1 MFSHAPSSPPP
12 TPDDAS
18 GAGRHGPGDAALSG
32 RSASDPGRSSDPS
45 RAGSDPGR
53 SGDPGGA
60 PPEGIARGVLAIAR
74 VTSRFR
80 KTTLALWIVF
90 VIGCLVAGGVT
101 GMKTLS
107 EDGGVGESGAAEA
120 IVASSDLA
128 DRPTEV
134 VLVQS
139 PSKAATDRVATA
151 LQADLARLKQVD
163 EIRSPLQ
170 AGGSVG
176 ELRNDDG
183 TAVLLQVTLRGS
195 PDDAAETALPVEQA
209 VHAAQRDAGAGVTI
223 AQTGGGSVGNAIDEI
238 VESDLQKAELISV
251 PITLIIL
258 VLVFGAFV
266 AATVPLILGITAVAA
281 AMGAMGV
288 VSQVAPMADAT
299 GSLVVLIGLA
309 VGVDYS
315 LFYIRRERE
324 ERRAG
329 RSEHAALL
337 AASASVGRA
346 ILISGLTVMVALA
359 GLLMTGVEEFTSMA
373 AGTILVVAIAV
384 LGSLTVLPAILAIL
398 GDNVDRGRV
407 GLPGAKRRRARRAAT
422 ARDAAAARVAAGLPA
437 EPVRGRTRRS
447 AWSVIA
453 DRVTGAPR
461 AWTAAACIALLALA
475 APVLSMKLADS
486 GAGSLPK
493 GVPAIEAA
501 NAIERAFPGAP
512 DSTDLVVTGTQ
523 LDATQNTAGLARL
536 GRAAAKV
543 TGGASVAQVDVSG
556 DGTVAVVSVP
566 MPDRGAN
573 AAQDTVRDLRA
584 QLRALTADLVPG
596 ADRTRVAGDAADS
609 LDFADAVKDAM
620 PLVGGFV
627 MGLALLLLLAAFR
640 SLRLAVT
647 VIGLNL
653 LSVGAAF
660 GVMTVVFQNTFAED
674 LLSFTSSGAIITWMP
689 LIAFVILFGLSMDYS
704 ILVLERI
711 REARRRGLAAREAA
725 AEGVAAT
732 ASTVTGAAL
741 VMVAV
746 FSIFAML
753 RLLEMKQLGVGMA
766 AAILIDATI
775 VRAIALPAAVTLL
788 GENAFGKRTAEQ
800 ARLAQSTTQRG
811 GAETAWDDAPVYAG
825 SSTPLAEAGARG

>member
-1 MFSHAPSSPPP
+1 MSTHVSPNPP
-12 TPDDAS
+12 QPDDIPVD
-18 GAGRHGPGDAALSG
+18 GLV
-32 RSASDPGRSSDPS
+32 
-45 RAGSDPGR
+45 
-53 SGDPGGA
+53 
-60 PPEGIARGVLAIAR
+60 ARGVLGVSR

-80 KTTLALWIVF
+80 KTTLLLWVAF
-90 VIGCLVAGGVT
+90 VVGCITAGAMT
-101 GMKTLS
+101 GMETLS

-120 IVASSDLA
+120 IVAKTDLA
-128 DRPTEV
+128 DRPTEI
-134 VLVQS
+134 VLVKSSSQ
-139 PSKAATDRVATA
+139 ATTDRVATA
-151 LQADLARLKQVD
+151 LQAEIAELKQVE
-163 EIRSPLQ
+163 EIQSPLR
-170 AGGSVG
+170 GGGNVA
-176 ELRNDDG
+176 ELRNDAG
-183 TAVLLQVTLRGS
+183 TAVLLQLTLRGS
-195 PDDAAETALPVEQA
+195 PDDAAKTALPVERL
-209 VHAAQRDAGAGVTI
+209 VRAAAKDAGSGVTV

-266 AATVPLILGITAVAA
+266 AATVPLLLGITSVAA

-324 ERRAG
+324 ERAAG
-329 RSEHAALL
+329 RGEHAALL

-346 ILISGLTVMVALA
+346 ILVSGLTVMVALA

-384 LGSLTVLPAILAIL
+384 LGSLTVLPAVLAML
-398 GDNVDRGRV
+398 GDNVDRGRI

-422 ARDAAAARVAAGLPA
+422 AREAAAARVASGLSA
-437 EPVRGRTRRS
+437 EPTGRKRRT
-447 AWSVIA
+447 AWQTIA
-453 DRVTGAPR
+453 AAVTGAPR
-461 AWTAAACIALLALA
+461 AWVVVACIALLALA
-475 APVLSMKLADS
+475 APVATMKLADS

-493 GVPAIEAA
+493 GIPAVEAA
-501 NAIERAFPGAP
+501 SEIERAFPGAP
-512 DSTDLVVTGTQ
+512 DSAELVVTGS
-523 LDATQNTAGLARL
+523 GLGSQEARL
-536 GRAAAKV
+536 ATLGKAAAKV
-543 TGGASVAQVDVSG
+543 TGGESAATVDIASSG
-556 DGTVAVVSVP
+556 KVAVVSVP

-584 QLRALTADLVPG
+584 ALPALTQDLVPG

-640 SLRLAVT
+640 SFRLAIT
-647 VIGLNL
+647 VIGLNV

-660 GVMTVVFQNTFAED
+660 GVMTVVFQNTWAED

-704 ILVLERI
+704 VLVLERI
-711 REARRRGLAAREAA
+711 REGRLRGLSPREAA
-725 AEGVAAT
+725 AEGVSAT

-788 GENAFGKRTAEQ
+788 GEHAFGKKTAEQ
-800 ARLAQSTTQRG
+800 ARAARAAQAT
-811 GAETAWDDAPVYAG
+811 ETASATWDDAPVYA
-825 SSTPLAEAGARG
+825 TPPTELARAGAHG

>member
-1 MFSHAPSSPPP
+1 MSEHVSPS
-12 TPDDAS
+12 PDIPVD
-18 GAGRHGPGDAALSG
+18 GLV
-32 RSASDPGRSSDPS
+32 
-45 RAGSDPGR
+45 
-53 SGDPGGA
+53 
-60 PPEGIARGVLAIAR
+60 ARGVLGVAR

-80 KTTLALWIVF
+80 KTTLLLWIAF
-90 VIGCLVAGGVT
+90 VIGCITAGAVT
-101 GMKTLS
+101 GMDTLS
-107 EDGGVGESGAAEA
+107 EDGGVGESGVAEA
-120 IVASSDLA
+120 IVAKTDLA

-134 VLVQS
+134 VLVKS
-139 PSKAATDRVATA
+139 SSKATTDRVATA
-151 LQADLARLKQVD
+151 LQADIAELKQVE
-163 EIRSPLQ
+163 EIQSPLPG
-170 AGGSVG
+170 GGSVA
-176 ELRNDDG
+176 ELRNDAG
-183 TAVLLQVTLRGS
+183 TAILLQLTLRGS
-195 PDDAAETALPVEQA
+195 PDDAATTARPVERL
-209 VHAAQRDAGAGVTI
+209 VHAAAKDAGAGVI
-223 AQTGGGSVGNAIDEI
+223 VAQTGSGSVGNAIDEI
-238 VESDLQKAELISV
+238 VESDLKKAELISV

-266 AATVPLILGITAVAA
+266 AATVPLLLGITSVAA

-324 ERRAG
+324 ERAAG
-329 RSEHAALL
+329 RGEHAALL

-346 ILISGLTVMVALA
+346 ILVSGLTVMVALA
-359 GLLMTGVEEFTSMA
+359 GLLMTGVDEFTSMA

-384 LGSLTVLPAILAIL
+384 LGSLTVLPAVLAML
-398 GDNVDRGRV
+398 GDNVDRGRI

-422 ARDAAAARVAAGLPA
+422 AREAAAARVASGLPA
-437 EPVRGRTRRS
+437 EPAGRKRRT
-447 AWSVIA
+447 AWQTIA
-453 DRVTGAPR
+453 AAVTGAPR
-461 AWTAAACIALLALA
+461 AWVVVACLALLVLA
-475 APVLSMKLADS
+475 APVATMKLADS

-493 GVPAIEAA
+493 GIPAVEAA
-501 NAIERAFPGAP
+501 NDIERAFPGAP
-512 DSTDLVVTGTQ
+512 DSADLVVTGDG
-523 LDATQNTAGLARL
+523 LDTASAEAGLASL
-536 GRAAAKV
+536 GKAAAKV
-543 TGGASVAQVDVSG
+543 TGGESAANVDIARNGKVAI
-556 DGTVAVVSVP
+556 VSVP
-566 MPDRGAN
+566 MPDRGAS
-573 AAQDTVRDLRA
+573 AAQDTIRDLRA
-584 QLRALTADLVPG
+584 ALPALTQDLVPG

-609 LDFADAVKDAM
+609 LDFASAVKDAM

-640 SLRLAVT
+640 SFRLAIT
-647 VIGLNL
+647 VIGFNV

-660 GVMTVVFQNTFAED
+660 GVMTVVFQNTWAEG

-704 ILVLERI
+704 VLVLERI
-711 REARRRGLAAREAA
+711 REGRLRGLSPREAA
-725 AEGVAAT
+725 ADGVAAT

-788 GENAFGKRTAEQ
+788 GEHAFGKKTAAQ
-800 ARLAQSTTQRG
+800 ARAAQATNS
-811 GAETAWDDAPVYAG
+811 APAAWDDALVHAATP
-825 SSTPLAEAGARG
+825 STEFAQAGARG

>member
-1 MFSHAPSSPPP
+1 MSTHVSPNPP
-12 TPDDAS
+12 LPDDIPVD
-18 GAGRHGPGDAALSG
+18 GLV
-32 RSASDPGRSSDPS
+32 
-45 RAGSDPGR
+45 
-53 SGDPGGA
+53 
-60 PPEGIARGVLAIAR
+60 ARGVLGVSR

-80 KTTLALWIVF
+80 KTTLLLWVAF
-90 VIGCLVAGGVT
+90 VVGCITAGAMT
-101 GMKTLS
+101 GMETLS

-120 IVASSDLA
+120 IVAKTDLA
-128 DRPTEV
+128 DRPTEI
-134 VLVQS
+134 VLVKSSSQ
-139 PSKAATDRVATA
+139 ATTDRVATA
-151 LQADLARLKQVD
+151 LQAEIAELKQVE
-163 EIRSPLQ
+163 EIQSPLR
-170 AGGSVG
+170 GGGNVA
-176 ELRNDDG
+176 ELRNDAG
-183 TAVLLQVTLRGS
+183 TAVLLQLTLRGS
-195 PDDAAETALPVEQA
+195 PDDAAKTALPVERL
-209 VHAAQRDAGAGVTI
+209 VRAAAKDAGSGVTV

-266 AATVPLILGITAVAA
+266 AATVPLLLGITSVAA

-324 ERRAG
+324 ERAAG
-329 RSEHAALL
+329 RGEHAALL

-346 ILISGLTVMVALA
+346 ILVSGLTVMVALA

-384 LGSLTVLPAILAIL
+384 LGSLTVLPAVLAML
-398 GDNVDRGRV
+398 GDNVDRGRI

-422 ARDAAAARVAAGLPA
+422 AREAAAARAAAGLPA
-437 EPVRGRTRRS
+437 EPARRKRRTAWQTIAS
-447 AWSVIA
+447 A
-453 DRVTGAPR
+453 VTGAPR
-461 AWTAAACIALLALA
+461 AWVVVACIALLALA
-475 APVLSMKLADS
+475 APVATMKLADS

-493 GVPAIEAA
+493 GIPAIEAA
-501 NAIERAFPGAP
+501 SEIERAFPGAP
-512 DSTDLVVTGTQ
+512 DSAELVVTGS
-523 LDATQNTAGLARL
+523 GLGSQEARL
-536 GRAAAKV
+536 ATLGKAAAKV
-543 TGGASVAQVDVSG
+543 TGGESAATVDIAKNG
-556 DGTVAVVSVP
+556 KVAVVSVP
-566 MPDRGAN
+566 MPDRGASE
-573 AAQDTVRDLRA
+573 AQDTVRDLRA
-584 QLRALTADLVPG
+584 ALPALTQDLVPG

-640 SLRLAVT
+640 SFRLAIT
-647 VIGLNL
+647 VIGLNV

-660 GVMTVVFQNTFAED
+660 GVMTVVFQNTWAED

-704 ILVLERI
+704 VLVLERI
-711 REARRRGLAAREAA
+711 REGRLRGLSPREAA
-725 AEGVAAT
+725 TEGVSAT

-788 GENAFGKRTAEQ
+788 GEHAFGKKTAAQ
-800 ARLAQSTTQRG
+800 ARVARAAQAAD
-811 GAETAWDDAPVYAG
+811 GAPATWDDAPVHAAPP
-825 SSTPLAEAGARG
+825 STQFAQAGARG

>member
-1 MFSHAPSSPPP
+1 MSKHVSPTTSSASSNGRRADDGGGGPQGPGRYGP
-12 TPDDAS
+12 PDDV
-18 GAGRHGPGDAALSG
+18 PVD
-32 RSASDPGRSSDPS
+32 
-45 RAGSDPGR
+45 
-53 SGDPGGA
+53 
-60 PPEGIARGVLAIAR
+60 GIVARGVLGVAR

-80 KTTLALWIVF
+80 KTTVLLWLAF
-90 VIGCLVAGGVT
+90 VIGCITAGAVT
-101 GMKTLS
+101 GMNTLS

-120 IVASSDLA
+120 IVGASDLA

-139 PSKAATDRVATA
+139 GSRATTDRVASA
-151 LQADLARLKQVD
+151 LQTDIAALKQVE
-163 EIRSPLQ
+163 EIQSPLPE
-170 AGGSVG
+170 GGNVG

-183 TAVLLQVTLRGS
+183 TAVLLQLTLRGS
-195 PDDAAETALPVEQA
+195 PDDAAETALPVERLVQA
-209 VHAAQRDAGAGVTI
+209 AAKGAGAGVTV

-238 VESDLQKAELISV
+238 VESDLKKAELISV

-266 AATVPLILGITAVAA
+266 AATVPLILGITSVAA

-315 LFYIRRERE
+315 LFYVRRERE
-324 ERRAG
+324 ERAAG
-329 RSEHAALL
+329 RAEHAALL

-346 ILISGLTVMVALA
+346 ILVSGLTVMVALA

-384 LGSLTVLPAILAIL
+384 LGSLTVLPAILAML
-398 GDNVDRGRV
+398 GDNVDRGRI

-422 ARDAAAARVAAGLPA
+422 AQDAAAARAAAGLPVA
-437 EPVRGRTRRS
+437 PASRKRRT
-447 AWSVIA
+447 AWQTVAAS
-453 DRVTGAPR
+453 VTGAPR
-461 AWTAAACIALLALA
+461 AWVVVACIALLALA
-475 APVLSMKLADS
+475 APVVTMKLADS

-493 GVPAIEAA
+493 GIPAVDAA

-512 DSTDLVVTGTQ
+512 DSADLVVTG
-523 LDATQNTAGLARL
+523 LDLDQAEAGLAEL
-536 GRAAAKV
+536 GKAAAQV
-543 TGGASVAQVDVSG
+543 TGGESAAAIDVSG
-556 DGTVAVVSVP
+556 NGKVAVVSVP
-566 MPDRGAN
+566 MPDRGARE
-573 AAQDTVRDLRA
+573 AQDTVRELRA
-584 QLRALTADLVPG
+584 ALPALTQDLVPG

-609 LDFADAVKDAM
+609 LDFAEAVKDAM

-640 SLRLAVT
+640 SFRLAIT
-647 VIGLNL
+647 VIGLNV
-653 LSVGAAF
+653 LSVAAAF
-660 GVMTVVFQNTFAED
+660 GVMTVVFQNTWAEE

-704 ILVLERI
+704 VLVLERI
-711 REARRRGLAAREAA
+711 REGRLRGLSPREAA

-746 FSIFAML
+746 FSIFATL

-788 GENAFGKRTAEQ
+788 GENAFGKKTAER
-800 ARLAQSTTQRG
+800 ARAARS
-811 GAETAWDDAPVYAG
+811 AVSAPVAWDDAPVYATQP
-825 SSTPLAEAGARG
+825 SELAQAGARG